1 MSSYWDWFEEFRRYM
16 RERIRNI
23 ENLFDEISSGLD
35 STLYPGY
42 NNINPEEPLYRIEDH
57 GDTYVILIDLP
68 AADPNSITVD
78 VFEDHIVIK
87 ANIKEEARYE
97 YENSIGRRVW
107 ITSYSTSI
115 RLPSPVDTTTV
126 KADRRNNM
134 LVITVKKK

>member
-87 ANIKEEARYE
+87 ANIKEEARYK